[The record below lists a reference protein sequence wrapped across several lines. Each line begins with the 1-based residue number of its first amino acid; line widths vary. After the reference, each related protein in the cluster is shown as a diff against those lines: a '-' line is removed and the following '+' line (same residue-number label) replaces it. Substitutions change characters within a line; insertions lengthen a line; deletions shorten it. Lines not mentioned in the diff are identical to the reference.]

1 MTKSALDIGNERTYD
16 GTLRILEAQMSPIR
30 EQFLT
35 LLEVEELIH
44 KFEEKYQVS
53 TTEFLTNVELRAK
66 MLDDEV
72 FQWEAFNAHRDE
84 LERAAEEVRS
94 DYLKHLKTSQDD
106 SRGANNNL
114 ALAA

>member
-1 MTKSALDIGNERTYD
+1 
-16 GTLRILEAQMSPIR
+16 MSPIR
-30 EQFLT
+30 EQVLT

-44 KFEEKYQVS
+44 KFEEKYGVS
-53 TTEFLTNVELRAK
+53 TTEFLTNTALRAT
-66 MLDDEV
+66 MFEDEV

-94 DYLKHLKTSQDD
+94 DYLKHLKKSGDNT
-106 SRGANNNL
+106 RAANNNL

>member
-1 MTKSALDIGNERTYD
+1 MASSRFGGN
-16 GTLRILEAQMSPIR
+16 MSPIR
-30 EQFLT
+30 EQVLT

-44 KFEEKYQVS
+44 KFEEKYGVS
-53 TTEFLTNVELRAK
+53 TTEFLTNTALRAK
-66 MLDDEV
+66 MFEDEV

-94 DYLKHLKTSQDD
+94 DYLRHLKKSGEE
-106 SRGANNNL
+106 SRAANNNL

>member
-1 MTKSALDIGNERTYD
+1 
-16 GTLRILEAQMSPIR
+16 MSPVR
-30 EQFLT
+30 EQVLT
-35 LLEVEELIH
+35 LLEVEALIH
-44 KFEEKYQVS
+44 KFEERYQVS
-53 TTEFLTNVELRAK
+53 TTEFLTNAAMRAE

-94 DYLKHLKTSQDD
+94 DYLKHLKTSGKV
-106 SRGANNNL
+106 SRAANNNL

>member
-1 MTKSALDIGNERTYD
+1 MARSQ
-16 GTLRILEAQMSPIR
+16 LEASMSPVR
-30 EQFLT
+30 EQVLT
-35 LLEVEELIH
+35 LLEVEALIH

-53 TTEFLTNVELRAK
+53 TTEFLTNTALRAE

-94 DYLKHLKTSQDD
+94 DYLKHLKTSDEV
-106 SRGANNNL
+106 SRAANNNL

>member
-1 MTKSALDIGNERTYD
+1 MARSKPGGS
-16 GTLRILEAQMSPIR
+16 MPVR
-30 EQFLT
+30 EQVLT
-35 LLEVEELIH
+35 LLEVEAIIH

-53 TTEFLTNVELRAK
+53 TTEFLMNVELRSR

-94 DYLKHLKTSQDD
+94 DYLRHVKKSEEQ
-106 SRGANNNL
+106 SRAANNNL

>member
-1 MTKSALDIGNERTYD
+1 MARS
-16 GTLRILEAQMSPIR
+16 TLGGSMSPIR
-30 EQFLT
+30 EQVLT

-53 TTEFLTNVELRAK
+53 TTEFLMNTALRAN
-66 MLDDEV
+66 MFDDEV

-94 DYLKHLKTSQDD
+94 DYLKHLKKSFEE
-106 SRGANNNL
+106 SRTANNNL

>member
-1 MTKSALDIGNERTYD
+1 MARSQ
-16 GTLRILEAQMSPIR
+16 LEANMSPVR
-30 EQFLT
+30 EQVLT
-35 LLEVEELIH
+35 LLEVEALIH

-53 TTEFLTNVELRAK
+53 TTEFLTNTALRAD

-84 LERAAEEVRS
+84 LERVAEEVRS
-94 DYLKHLKTSQDD
+94 VYLGSVKKSTDETHI
-106 SRGANNNL
+106 ANNNL

>member
-1 MTKSALDIGNERTYD
+1 
-16 GTLRILEAQMSPIR
+16 
-30 EQFLT
+30 
-35 LLEVEELIH
+35 
-44 KFEEKYQVS
+44 
-53 TTEFLTNVELRAK
+53 

>member
-1 MTKSALDIGNERTYD
+1 MARSEFG
-16 GTLRILEAQMSPIR
+16 GTMSPIR

-53 TTEFLTNVELRAK
+53 TTEFLTSTDLRAK

-84 LERAAEEVRS
+84 LVRAAEEVRS
-94 DYLKHLKTSQDD
+94 AYLGSVKKCADEVH
-106 SRGANNNL
+106 AENNNL

>member
-1 MTKSALDIGNERTYD
+1 
-16 GTLRILEAQMSPIR
+16 MSPIR
-30 EQFLT
+30 EQVLT

-44 KFEEKYQVS
+44 KFEEKYGVS
-53 TTEFLTNVELRAK
+53 TTEFLTNTALRAK
-66 MLDDEV
+66 MFEDEV

-94 DYLKHLKTSQDD
+94 DYLRHLKKSGEE
-106 SRGANNNL
+106 SRAANNNL

>member
-1 MTKSALDIGNERTYD
+1 LKSLLDSSNERTYD
-16 GTLRILEAQMSPIR
+16 GTLELGGSMSPVR
-30 EQFLT
+30 EQVLT
-35 LLEVEELIH
+35 LLEVEALIH

-53 TTEFLTNVELRAK
+53 TTEFLTSIELRAK

-94 DYLKHLKTSQDD
+94 DYLKHVKKSQED
-106 SRGANNNL
+106 SRPANNNL

>member
-1 MTKSALDIGNERTYD
+1 MASSRLGGN
-16 GTLRILEAQMSPIR
+16 MSPIR
-30 EQFLT
+30 EQVLT

-44 KFEEKYQVS
+44 KFEEKYGVS
-53 TTEFLTNVELRAK
+53 TTEFLTNTALRAK
-66 MLDDEV
+66 MFEDEV

-94 DYLKHLKTSQDD
+94 DYLRHLKKSGEE
-106 SRGANNNL
+106 SRAANNNL

>member
-1 MTKSALDIGNERTYD
+1 M
-16 GTLRILEAQMSPIR
+16 
-30 EQFLT
+30 
-35 LLEVEELIH
+35 IH

-53 TTEFLTNVELRAK
+53 TTEFLTNTALRATI
-66 MLDDEV
+66 LDDEV

-94 DYLKHLKTSQDD
+94 DYLKHLKKPIED
-106 SRGANNNL
+106 SRAANNNL

>member
-1 MTKSALDIGNERTYD
+1 
-16 GTLRILEAQMSPIR
+16 MSPVR
-30 EQFLT
+30 EQVLT
-35 LLEVEELIH
+35 LLEVEALIH

-53 TTEFLTNVELRAK
+53 TTEFLTSVELRAK

-94 DYLKHLKTSQDD
+94 DYLKHVKKSHED
-106 SRGANNNL
+106 SRPANNNL

>member
-1 MTKSALDIGNERTYD
+1 MARSQ
-16 GTLRILEAQMSPIR
+16 LEVSMSPVR
-30 EQFLT
+30 EQFIT
-35 LLEVEELIH
+35 LLEVEGLIH

-53 TTEFLTNVELRAK
+53 TTAFLTNTELRAT

-94 DYLKHLKTSQDD
+94 GYLKNLKKSDD
-106 SRGANNNL
+106 ESRAADNNL

>member
-1 MTKSALDIGNERTYD
+1 MARSQ
-16 GTLRILEAQMSPIR
+16 LEASMSPVR
-30 EQFLT
+30 EQVLT
-35 LLEVEELIH
+35 LLEVEALIH

-53 TTEFLTNVELRAK
+53 TTEFLTNTALRSG

-84 LERAAEEVRS
+84 LERAAEEVRA
-94 DYLKHLKTSQDD
+94 DYLKHLKKSGENT
-106 SRGANNNL
+106 RAANNNL

>member
-1 MTKSALDIGNERTYD
+1 
-16 GTLRILEAQMSPIR
+16 MSPIR
-30 EQFLT
+30 EQVLT

-44 KFEEKYQVS
+44 KFEEKYKVS
-53 TTEFLTNVELRAK
+53 TTEFLTNTALRSE
-66 MLDDEV
+66 MFDDEV

-94 DYLKHLKTSQDD
+94 EYLKHLKKSFED
-106 SRGANNNL
+106 SRTPDNNL

>member
-1 MTKSALDIGNERTYD
+1 
-16 GTLRILEAQMSPIR
+16 MSPIR

-53 TTEFLTNVELRAK
+53 TTEFLTNTELRTK
-66 MLDDEV
+66 ILDDEV

-84 LERAAEEVRS
+84 LERAAERS
-94 DYLKHLKTSQDD
+94 EERRVGKECR
-106 SRGANNNL
+106 SRWSPYH
-114 ALAA
+114 

>member
-1 MTKSALDIGNERTYD
+1 
-16 GTLRILEAQMSPIR
+16 MSPIC
-30 EQFLT
+30 EQVLT

-44 KFEEKYQVS
+44 KFEEKYGVS
-53 TTEFLTNVELRAK
+53 TTEFLTNTALRAK
-66 MLDDEV
+66 MFEDEV

-94 DYLKHLKTSQDD
+94 DYLKHVKKSAGD
-106 SRGANNNL
+106 SRTANNNL

>member
-1 MTKSALDIGNERTYD
+1 MARSQ
-16 GTLRILEAQMSPIR
+16 LEAGMSPVR
-30 EQFLT
+30 EQVLT
-35 LLEVEELIH
+35 LLEVEALIH

-53 TTEFLTNVELRAK
+53 TTEFLTNTTLRSQ

-84 LERAAEEVRS
+84 LERSAEEVRS
-94 DYLKHLKTSQDD
+94 DYLKHLKTSDEV
-106 SRGANNNL
+106 SRAANNNL

>member
-1 MTKSALDIGNERTYD
+1 
-16 GTLRILEAQMSPIR
+16 MSPIR
-30 EQFLT
+30 EHVLT

-44 KFEEKYQVS
+44 NFEEKYQVS
-53 TTEFLTNVELRAK
+53 TTEFLTHTALRAK

-94 DYLKHLKTSQDD
+94 EYLKHLKKSYED
-106 SRGANNNL
+106 SRSVNNNL